1 MKDGNLEKPS
11 DEELKEM
18 LTSKQ
23 YEVTQEKGT
32 EPAFKNEYWDN
43 EREGIYVDLVSGE
56 VLFSSKDKFKSGSGW
71 PSFTKPLEPE
81 NIVTKKEDA
90 LLDGRTEVVSKHANS
105 HLGHLFDDG
114 PPPTGERYCMNS
126 AALEF
131 VPKKDMEEEGYGDY
145 LEIFEED

>member
-1 MKDGNLEKPS
+1 MDDESFEKPS
-11 DEELKEM
+11 EKELKEI
-18 LTSKQ
+18 LTPKQ

-43 EREGIYVDLVSGE
+43 DREGIYVDLVSGE

-71 PSFTKPLEPE
+71 PSFSEPLEPE
-81 NIVTKKEDA
+81 NIVLQKESG
-90 LLDGRTEVVSKHANS
+90 LDTRTEVKSKQAGS

-114 PPPTGERYCMNS
+114 PPPTGKRYCMNS
-126 AALEF
+126 AALQF
-131 VPKKDMEEEGYGDY
+131 IPKEDMEEEGYGDY